1 MLNSNY
7 IFQPCLIRGSARG
20 YDLIRLEDE
29 LFQDRKIFLTDEI
42 NTQAATSII
51 KQLTVL
57 DDADDSKPI
66 RLYIS
71 SPGGIIDAGM
81 SIIDAMTTIKT
92 EVDTFSYGLSASMA
106 AVIFS
111 CGKRRFMY
119 PSSRLMI
126 HDPLISETGGNA
138 LQLKAVSDSL
148 LEHRENIGKLLAR
161 NTGKTLDEILEL
173 TSKDTYFNASE
184 AVKFGLADEI
194 ITRGKSL

>member
-1 MLNSNY
+1 
-7 IFQPCLIRGSARG
+7 
-20 YDLIRLEDE
+20 
-29 LFQDRKIFLTDEI
+29 
-42 NTQAATSII
+42 
-51 KQLTVL
+51 
-57 DDADDSKPI
+57 
-66 RLYIS
+66 
-71 SPGGIIDAGM
+71 
-81 SIIDAMTTIKT
+81 
-92 EVDTFSYGLSASMA
+92 
-106 AVIFS
+106 
-111 CGKRRFMY
+111 MY